1 MLPIKLRGAHCTI
14 HWTPLLQHCLKS
26 CSAWHRS
33 WCSGATDRPRKT
45 AHARASAEATHTGA
59 RAHAAASSHGA
70 CGLSHDTTVRSQ
82 SARRRDGLSACH
94 VHADGDPGQHAVRHR
109 VAQQN
114 VLEEGVEVLGCLL
127 GQDLVV
133 GVGRD
138 LLRVGAVGC
147 RELHLA
153 DEVLV
158 EEELPHVRR
167 ISTRVRVVLEQRA
180 VVRADD
186 VDVRCAGRV
195 VAREDGRVGRHAV
208 LVRGRESAQER
219 LVDVGG
225 VGAVA
230 VAAGHDARVH
240 TRGVA
245 VPEVEVQTLHRLAR
259 VHVDDLDLRVQVDAL
274 LFLADVGAHQL
285 AVDVVRTLCDLGLED
300 ALDVASEELA
310 GVRVDGE
317 AGEVGFV
324 AGGHDG
330 VDVEAAALTA
340 LGTEA
345 VGFGGSTGNGALLQS
360 A

>member
-1 MLPIKLRGAHCTI
+1 MRSWSK
-14 HWTPLLQHCLKS
+14 KS
-26 CSAWHRS
+26 CPTCDAY
-33 WCSGATDRPRKT
+33 PP
-45 AHARASAEATHTGA
+45 EYVLF
-59 RAHAAASSHGA
+59 SSNVPLYVPMMWIG
-70 CGLSHDTTVRSQ
+70 
-82 SARRRDGLSACH
+82 
-94 VHADGDPGQHAVRHR
+94 PGR
-109 VAQQN
+109 
-114 VLEEGVEVLGCLL
+114 
-127 GQDLVV
+127 
-133 GVGRD
+133 
-138 LLRVGAVGC
+138 
-147 RELHLA
+147 
-153 DEVLV
+153 
-158 EEELPHVRR
+158 
-167 ISTRVRVVLEQRA
+167 
-180 VVRADD
+180 
-186 VDVRCAGRV
+186 
-195 VAREDGRVGRHAV
+195 GRVGRHAV